1 MTSGVPE
8 QRGLSDARL
17 ASDDQDG
24 ALSLARVSRDP
35 DARVAVIAG
44 NANRPR
50 DARWGNRKRRDAA
63 NARGARL

>member
-24 ALSLARVSRDP
+24 ALSLAPLSRDP

-50 DARWGNRKRRDAA
+50 DARWGDRKRDAA
-63 NARGARL
+63 KARGPLNP